1 MAFNGTYKGPTGGFA
16 HLLASIS
23 RALFAGLISSLIAA
37 AYGLSFAALIF
48 TGPLTPCISVG
59 SLSAAEGREPI
70 ATSGLAHLHNCG
82 DGERLN
88 FASKVI
94 DVLHR

>member
-1 MAFNGTYKGPTGGFA
+1 MAFNGTHKGPTGGFA

-23 RALFAGLISSLIAA
+23 RALFAGLISVAA

>member
-1 MAFNGTYKGPTGGFA
+1 MAFNGTHKGPTGGFA

-59 SLSAAEGREPI
+59 SLSAAEGHQALFTYII
-70 ATSGLAHLHNCG
+70 AVMANG
-82 DGERLN
+82 
-88 FASKVI
+88 
-94 DVLHR
+94 